1 MSGEEALKSTEV
13 AAVKKA
19 RSAVKGQIT
28 TAVNK
33 LSVLFKMKSVPGD
46 FDHENIGRI
55 ETTETHDKLKRN
67 FQLFKKLHD
76 RVLQLRDENKDEKED
91 DNVILQEENYSEDVS
106 SKVYPVL
113 EKFTKYEK
121 SLSRML

>member
-1 MSGEEALKSTEV
+1 M
-13 AAVKKA
+13 
-19 RSAVKGQIT
+19 
-28 TAVNK
+28 
-33 LSVLFKMKSVPGD
+33 
-46 FDHENIGRI
+46 
-55 ETTETHDKLKRN
+55 ETHDKLKRN